1 MSKKKKGM
9 KKNEKIVILVLVI
22 IVIALII
29 VQIVRNNSNNSE
41 GTTVTSNSSNSETE
55 SSDDEEEETIVKE
68 NDPNSIINIDKEKT
82 LDWLTVEKIE
92 LTESEGVTQIL
103 ATVVST
109 SKSTQSGFVAT
120 LTLLDGDGNT
130 LIELNP
136 YIPRLQPDER
146 AEISLSATFDYAQAY
161 DYTITKES

>member
-22 IVIALII
+22 ITVVLAIVLII
-29 VQIVRNNSNNSE
+29 RNNSNSAE
-41 GTTVTSNSSNSETE
+41 TTATSSSSNSETE
-55 SSDDEEEETIVKE
+55 SSDDEEEETIVRE